1 MEFSFCSGIC
11 EGKKGGMPA
20 IQRAYH
26 GESFHKK
33 QRRYNVGN
41 QLEMARA
48 ILSTTAA
55 RWSSLTENVP
65 LEVLARTPTPGEWS
79 TMDCLCHLLD
89 AERWVFPVRV
99 QALLSGKNFVA
110 FDPDTQGTHYTT
122 QHPEQL
128 VGEFTRLRKASLIE
142 LDQVNIQDL
151 IRTAQHSELGTV
163 TLGDLLHEWAAHD
176 LMHTVQAERAMMQPF
191 ILGSGPWRPYFR

>member
-1 MEFSFCSGIC
+1 MS
-11 EGKKGGMPA
+11 
-20 IQRAYH
+20 
-26 GESFHKK
+26 
-33 QRRYNVGN
+33 NL
-41 QLEMARA
+41 LEIVRA
-48 ILSTTAA
+48 ILSTTTA
-55 RWSSLTENVP
+55 RWSSLAETVP
-65 LEVLARTPTPGEWS
+65 VELLARTPALGEWS
-79 TMDCLCHLLD
+79 AMDCLCHLLD
-89 AERWVFPVRV
+89 TERWVFPARV
-99 QALLSGKNFVA
+99 QALLSGENFVA

-176 LMHTVQAERAMMQPF
+176 LMHTVQAERAMMQPL
-191 ILGSGPWRPYFR
+191 ILGSGPWRPYFRDHDVSK

>member
-1 MEFSFCSGIC
+1 M
-11 EGKKGGMPA
+11 
-20 IQRAYH
+20 
-26 GESFHKK
+26 
-33 QRRYNVGN
+33 GN
-41 QLEMARA
+41 QLEMVRA

-65 LEVLARTPTPGEWS
+65 LEVLVRTPAPGEWS
-79 TMDCLCHLLD
+79 AMDCLCHLLD
-89 AERWVFPVRV
+89 AERWVFSVRV

-122 QHPEQL
+122 QSPEQL
-128 VGEFTRLRKASLIE
+128 AREFARLRKSNLVE
-142 LDQVNIQDL
+142 FDQVTSGDL

-163 TLGDLLHEWAAHD
+163 TLGELVHEWAAHD

-191 ILGSGPWRPYFR
+191 ILASGPWRPHFHDHDVSK